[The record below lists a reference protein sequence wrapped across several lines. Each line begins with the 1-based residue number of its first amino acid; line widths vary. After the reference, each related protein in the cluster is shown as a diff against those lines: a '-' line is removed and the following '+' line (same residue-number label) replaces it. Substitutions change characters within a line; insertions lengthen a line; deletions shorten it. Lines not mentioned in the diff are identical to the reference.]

1 MARMDTIVISQSCDL
16 ENGKVHMVA
25 LCPIYTISKFEEFN
39 PSWKRKDWNKVAK
52 GRREGLHL
60 LAPINAGDVDN
71 HLVVDFRQIFSV
83 PFDTLMAHVEGK
95 TRLSLCSP
103 YLEHFSQSLGHY
115 FMRVALP
122 QNFPS
127 FR

>member
-1 MARMDTIVISQSCDL
+1 MARMDTIVITQTCDL
-16 ENGKVHMVA
+16 ENGKVQVVA
-25 LCPIYTISKFEEFN
+25 LCPIYAITKFEEFN
-39 PSWKRKDWNKVAK
+39 PSWKRSDWNEVAR

-60 LAPINAGDVDN
+60 LPPVNEGDLPN
-71 HLVVDFRQIFSV
+71 TLVVDFRQIFSM
-83 PFDTLMAHVEGK
+83 PFDVLMTLVEGK
-95 TRLSLCSP
+95 PRVSLCSP

-122 QNFPS
+122 EIFPR